1 MSKLKAGD
9 DILGAGASAGR
20 GAGSSAGRGAARSAV
35 DAATAAAERAARSAK
50 EMAQNAAKMAARN
63 QKALLA
69 AGVAAGGLYYL
80 DQQYADAS
88 EDIKDCM
95 KICLPENWDEHAYGD
110 LEKTELKYKEI
121 ADAGDQPVCTEN
133 IPDCGKYCGDKCN
146 DLHEYDAP
154 GSGLVE
160 GVAGDVGETAGGIV
174 GGLTGGLFGGLGQG
188 LGVDGTTMMIASASS
203 SFVMMMLVIFMVM
216 R

>member
-1 MSKLKAGD
+1 MADDSAKILLKSAD
-9 DILGAGASAGR
+9 DVAGAGASAGK
-20 GAGSSAGRGAARSAV
+20 GAAKGAA
-35 DAATAAAERAARSAK
+35 DAAAAAAKRAAKGAK
-50 EMAQNAAKMAARN
+50 EMAESAAKAAAKN

-80 DQQYADAS
+80 DQQYAEAS
-88 EDIKDCM
+88 EDVKDCM
-95 KICLPENWDEHAYGD
+95 KICLPENWDDHAYGD

-121 ADAGDQPVCTEN
+121 ADAGDQPVCTKN

-160 GVAGDVGETAGGIV
+160 GVAGDVGETAGGLL
-174 GGLTGGLFGGLGQG
+174 GGLTGGLFGGLGEG
-188 LGVDGTTMMIASASS
+188 LGIDGTTMMIASASS

>member
-1 MSKLKAGD
+1 MAADDTLKALARRSD
-9 DILGAGASAGR
+9 DVAD
-20 GAGSSAGRGAARSAV
+20 AGSSAGKGGARSAA
-35 DAATAAAERAARSAK
+35 DAAKEAASRAARSAK
-50 EMAQNAAKMAARN
+50 EMAQSAAKTAAKN

-69 AGVAAGGLYYL
+69 AGVGIGGLVYL
-80 DQQYADAS
+80 DRQYANAS
-88 EDIKDCM
+88 EDVKDCM
-95 KICLPENWDEHAYGD
+95 KICLPENWDSHAYGD
-110 LEKTELKYKEI
+110 LEKSDLIYKEI

-160 GVAGDVGETAGGIV
+160 GLAGDVGETAGGLL
-174 GGLTGGLFGGLGQG
+174 GGLTGGLFGGLGEG
-188 LGVDGTTMMIASASS
+188 LGIDGTTMMIASASS